1 MSKQFIMTSLST
13 LIVVAGLAMASPAE
27 AQLGGITGSVSGTV
41 DSSVRQ
47 STNITAR
54 SHTRAKIDV
63 PSPRPNV
70 KVRATSP
77 ATISYGATRSGG
89 YHSHGYYRHHTHTHG
104 HDHFYDNHTH
114 ARAHG
119 YYQRGNVSIHGEVK
133 SGGKAKTQTYS
144 KADLLTFGT
153 LVHSENGM
161 SLGAITSLQRT
172 RDGEII
178 GVTIGDATQLISADH
193 LKVKGNV
200 LVHHAP

>member
-1 MSKQFIMTSLST
+1 MSKQFIITPLST
-13 LIVVAGLAMASPAE
+13 LTVVAGLAMASPAQ
-27 AQLGGITGSVSGTV
+27 AQLGGLSGSVNGTL

-54 SHTRAKIDV
+54 SHTRAKLRV
-63 PSPRPNV
+63 PSPRTNV
-70 KVRATSP
+70 KVRARSP

-89 YHSHGYYRHHTHTHG
+89 YHAHGDYHYHTHTHG
-104 HDHFYDNHTH
+104 HDHFYDNHAH
-114 ARAHG
+114 AQAHG
-119 YYQRGNVSIHGEVK
+119 YYQRGNVSIHGDVK
-133 SGGKAKTQTYS
+133 AGGKAKTQRYS

-153 LVHSENGM
+153 LVRSENGV

-178 GVTIGDATQLISADH
+178 GVTIGDATQLISVDQ
-193 LKVKGNV
+193 LKVEGNV